1 MAAAVKLH
9 PARADEVDAFI
20 ALLEDAA
27 VWLSRRGIAQW
38 RPGSMRVQHE
48 RLGRAQRDG
57 ELLLA
62 RDGGQLV
69 GGLVATRRRP
79 PSWDDRP
86 LTGALYVEKLTVAA
100 DRHGRGIGAAMLDAM
115 ATTARTNGIAA
126 LRLTCVADNPVLV
139 RYYTARGFYPR
150 GEVDDRGTRVL
161 RLERA
166 LAWQLPDDPFEA
178 PRWATLLF
186 VVAADRVLL
195 IHKQRGHGAGKINGP
210 GGMVE
215 PGETFTECA
224 LRETAEEVGLAVE
237 AATPMTGLRF
247 RDRDG
252 TNLLGVAFRAERFR
266 GTPVET
272 AEAVP
277 FWCPIERLPFGEMW
291 ADDILWL
298 PWLLDRQP
306 VIGDFYM
313 DNEQLLA
320 HRLERTTVTALERL
334 AGQRR

>member
-1 MAAAVKLH
+1 MAVTVKLRL
-9 PARADEVDAFI
+9 AEASEVDAFV

-27 VWLSRRGIAQW
+27 EWLSRRGIVQW
-38 RPGSMRVQHE
+38 RPGSMRAQRDSLE
-48 RLGRAQRDG
+48 RAQRDG

-62 RDGGQLV
+62 RKGRQLV

-79 PSWDDRP
+79 PSWHDRP
-86 LTGALYVEKLTVAA
+86 PAGALYLEKLVIAA

-115 ATTARTNGIAA
+115 VAMARTNGIDT
-126 LRLTCVADNPVLV
+126 LRLDCTADNPALV
-139 RYYTARGFYPR
+139 RYYAARGFYPH
-150 GEVDDRGTRVL
+150 GEVEHHGTRVL

-178 PRWATLLF
+178 SRWATLLF
-186 VVAADRVLL
+186 VVAAGRMLL
-195 IHKQRGHGAGKINGP
+195 IRKQRGHGAGKINGP

-224 LRETAEEVGLAVE
+224 LRETAEEVAVE
-237 AATPMTGLRF
+237 AVTPLAELRF

-252 TNLLGVAFRAERFR
+252 TNLLGIAFRAERFR
-266 GTPVET
+266 GAPIET

-277 FWCPIERLPFGEMW
+277 FWCSIEHVPFGEMW
-291 ADDILWL
+291 VDDILWL
-298 PWLLDRQP
+298 PWLLDRRP

-313 DNEQLLA
+313 DNEHLLA
-320 HRLERTTVTALERL
+320 HRLEPTTVAALQRL
-334 AGQRR
+334 AERRR

>member
-1 MAAAVKLH
+1 MSLSLL
-9 PARADEVDAFI
+9 PAEASEVDAFVG
-20 ALLEDAA
+20 LLEDAA
-27 VWLSRRGIAQW
+27 EWLARRGIAQW
-38 RPGSMRVQHE
+38 RPGSMRARHE
-48 RLGRAQRDG
+48 RIERAQRDG

-62 RDGGQLV
+62 RDRGRLV
-69 GGLVATRRRP
+69 GGLVATQRP
-79 PSWDDRP
+79 PPIWQNTP
-86 LTGALYVEKLTVAA
+86 LARALYLEELVVAA

-115 ATTARTNGIAA
+115 AATARTNGIAA
-126 LRLTCVADNPVLV
+126 LRLDCVAENPALV
-139 RYYTARGFYPR
+139 RYYTARGFYPH
-150 GEVDDRGTRVL
+150 GAVEYGGTPVV

-166 LAWQLPDDPFEA
+166 LTWQLPTDPFEA

-186 VVAADRVLL
+186 VVAVDRVLL
-195 IHKQRGHGAGKINGP
+195 IRKRRGHGAGKINGP

-215 PGETFTECA
+215 RGETFNECA
-224 LRETAEEVGLAVE
+224 LRETAEEVGLAVD
-237 AATPMTGLRF
+237 AATPLAELRF

-252 TNLLGVAFRAERFR
+252 TNLLGIAFRAERFR

-277 FWCPIERLPFGEMW
+277 FWCPIERLPFNEMW

-320 HRLERTTVTALERL
+320 HRLERTTATALERL
-334 AGQRR
+334 AEQRR